1 MSTMCLGNVFYLVFW
16 DILNYVFFL
25 SKHVLMFWISVLLEY
40 YVVVFI

>member
-16 DILNYVFFL
+16 DILNYAFFL